1 MFLICLL
8 ALVQCVRTVELFGG
22 GCLVENNKLTISG
35 ACTMRQDGTVEELE
49 IGYQLVL
56 NIETKLPENNEIDW
70 KPVSSGYE
78 LPGEFLV
85 FTYQNKPYP
94 AYIVGGLA
102 WRKLNNRDDGE
113 QLSTDQPSVS
123 YPEALKDGL
132 DVGIFQDNKHT
143 LFLDPENPHNL
154 STISIVEGGSFTFKP
169 TYGSIPSYAKGFSAA
184 HHRDSVYIVD
194 SDHVYVF
201 DLKTSTWNSHR
212 VPGLV
217 AARNGCLYLHDT
229 TLIHAFGK
237 VNNTLSSKTYFI
249 DTVNWKLTN
258 QLKPPKTDLT
268 LLIILGISTLALLIP
283 VAIYG
288 FIRFRNR
295 RNTLPPPQFY
305 TEKIWVDHTIST
317 CSLDYNLN
325 SDPISSFDKTL
336 VPTTSNTPLSP
347 NNIFDY

>member
-22 GCLVENNKLTISG
+22 GCLVEEGKLTISG
-35 ACTMRQDGTVEELE
+35 AFRMQDDDL
-49 IGYQLVL
+49 IADSIYQLAL
-56 NIETKLPENNEIDW
+56 NMETKLKEDNVIDW
-70 KPVSSGYE
+70 KPVLSSYT
-78 LPGEFLV
+78 LPGEFRE
-85 FTYQNKPYP
+85 FTYQTEPYP
-94 AYIVGGLA
+94 AYILGGLA
-102 WRKLNNRDDGE
+102 RRNLNYEDGGEEPDEDQLRKIYLEALNN
-113 QLSTDQPSVS
+113 
-123 YPEALKDGL
+123 GL
-132 DVGIFQDNKHT
+132 DVGIFQDNKYT

-154 STISIVEGGSFTFKP
+154 GTISIVEGGNFTFKP
-169 TYGSIPSYAKGFSAA
+169 TSGSIPSYAKGFSAA

-212 VPGLV
+212 VTGLV

-237 VNNTLSSKTYFI
+237 
-249 DTVNWKLTN
+249 
-258 QLKPPKTDLT
+258 PPKTDLT
-268 LLIILGISTLALLIP
+268 LLIILAISTLALLIP

-288 FIRFRNR
+288 FIRFRNH

-305 TEKIWVDHTIST
+305 TERIWVDHTIST